1 MLTSRHLLLFLC
13 SALLISSVRPEDEA
27 EGEGKVQEPEDELR
41 TVGPSK
47 DAQVSFYFVEPTDT
61 QNFLAGKVSTF
72 LVGFANKGEK
82 DFTVHAIEPSF
93 RYPFDFNMIM
103 LNLTAGR
110 VERTVA
116 PKQEATFDYRFIP
129 NEAFIGRPL
138 GLTVNLHYTDSAG
151 GYYVNTVYNETILVQ
166 EDESNF
172 NTETGFLFIVL
183 LGIFG
188 GIIFLISQLFSKFTR
203 KSTVVSR
210 QAKYETGTSSDEVDY
225 EWIPR
230 SHLTDKSPKIGSP
243 RNRRVQKAK

>member
-1 MLTSRHLLLFLC
+1 MLSSRQFLFCLC
-13 SALLISSVRPEDEA
+13 SVLLISTVRPEDEVD
-27 EGEGKVQEPEDELR
+27 GEGTVQEEEVK

-47 DAQVSFYFVEPTDT
+47 DAQVSFYFQEPSDT

-72 LVGFANKGEK
+72 LVGFVNKGEK

-116 PKQEATFDYRFIP
+116 PKQEASFDYRFIP

-151 GYYVNTVYNETILVQ
+151 GYYVNTVFNETILVQ

-172 NTETGFLFIVL
+172 NTETGFLFLVL
-183 LGIFG
+183 IAISGAIL
-188 GIIFLISQLFSKFTR
+188 FLVSQLFSKFTR
-203 KSTVVSR
+203 KATAISR
-210 QAKYETGTSSDEVDY
+210 PAKYETGTSSDEVDY